1 MTLNDIIEDMLAAG
15 SIRGSIRIGA
25 TDDYPSGARLIIQG
39 ATEEYAT
46 HHDARGMPVMVWVYD
61 KPTDPATPAQMTQR
75 ARVTAAAWAIKTLA
89 LTGLERVLKAAAE
102 RKLTAQQA
110 AMRDVLRHPD
120 LMGVPWDNFI
130 SIWDNGFTAWQPPP
144 GIAWDAGLSWYDDG
158 DAEWT

>member
-89 LTGLERVLKAAAE
+89 LTGLQRVLKAAE
-102 RKLTAQQA
+102 QLQLTAQQA

-120 LMGVPWDNFI
+120 LMGVPWDNFT

>member
-75 ARVTAAAWAIKTLA
+75 ARVTAAAWAIKTLP
-89 LTGLERVLKAAAE
+89 LTGLQRVLKAAAE
-102 RKLTAQQA
+102 LRLTAQQA

-120 LMGVPWDNFI
+120 LMGVPWDNFV

-158 DAEWT
+158 ESEWT